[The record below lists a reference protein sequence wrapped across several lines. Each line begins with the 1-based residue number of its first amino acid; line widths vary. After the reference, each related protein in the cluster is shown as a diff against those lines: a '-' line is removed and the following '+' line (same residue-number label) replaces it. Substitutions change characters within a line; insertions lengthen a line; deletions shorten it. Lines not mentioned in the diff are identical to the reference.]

1 MLDIFY
7 SYAMC
12 GQTKTGIWLNFPPPI
27 LEHFCHFSYKM
38 PRWVSFCPYG
48 VSFCPEYHPQSLF
61 FTQQSDTPFRDI
73 DAHKTPPSPP
83 QNTPFPGLNLK
94 VGKMNYSLG
103 NLDPNWAKCLKS
115 GQNFSRSGKKKLN
128 HDRSSRKLNSHF
140 LNLGHIVALYDHT
153 VLAND
158 LSWIPSWSLNLDAW
172 MYWGWWS
179 KRYNAALV
187 VCTIYWCWCL
197 LNYEF
202 QQYLQH
208 RTEKWHM
215 TFFGRSS
222 LTMPRHCS
230 SCG

>member
-1 MLDIFY
+1 MIE
-7 SYAMC
+7 
-12 GQTKTGIWLNFPPPI
+12 FPPPNSRALLPLFLQNAQMGLI
-27 LEHFCHFSYKM
+27 LSIWGLVLPRIPPPIPVLYSAVRHSFSRYW
-38 PRWVSFCPYG
+38 R
-48 VSFCPEYHPQSLF
+48 
-61 FTQQSDTPFRDI
+61 T
-73 DAHKTPPSPP
+73 
-83 QNTPFPGLNLK
+83 QNTPKPTPKHPISWPELDS
-94 VGKMNYSLG
+94 GKMNYCLG